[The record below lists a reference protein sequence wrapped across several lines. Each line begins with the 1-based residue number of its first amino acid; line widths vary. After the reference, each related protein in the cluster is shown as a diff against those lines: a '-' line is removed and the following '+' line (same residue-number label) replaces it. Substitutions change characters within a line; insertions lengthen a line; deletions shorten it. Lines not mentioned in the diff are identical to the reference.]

1 MTNKREILVT
11 SALPY
16 ANGPIHIGHLVE
28 YIQTDIW
35 ARFQRLVGND
45 CYYVCADDAHGT
57 PVMLKAQAV
66 GVEPEQL
73 IAEMRKAHIRDFET
87 FHIQFDNYHSTHSE
101 ENRAI
106 STQIYQCAKEKGY
119 IEKRKIRQAYDQT
132 AAMFLPD
139 RYIRG
144 ECPRC
149 GAADQYG
156 DCCELCGSTY
166 NASELINPR
175 SVISGNEPVL
185 RESEHYFFKLG
196 VLEERLK
203 SWLSPDRVQQGI
215 KNKLDE
221 WFASGLQDWDISRDA
236 PYFGFEI
243 PDHPDKYFYVWL
255 DAPIGYIA
263 SFKNYC
269 DSKGIDY
276 KRFWDANSDTELH
289 HFIGKDIAYFHTLFW
304 PALLDSADLRLP
316 TRIYCHGFL
325 TVDGAKMSKSR
336 GTFIK
341 AETYAKHLNPEYLR
355 YYFAAK
361 LGSGIDDIDLNIK
374 DFALRVNSDLVGKVV
389 NIAGRCASFIAKYF
403 DNRIICSEQL
413 LEHQCY
419 RKFKDAEAEICRDY
433 EKVEYAAAMRL
444 IMSLADEA
452 NRLIDHHKP
461 WAIAKEKGASAELHE
476 ICSLGLLLFSR
487 LCLYLKPVLPIM
499 TGQAEKFLNISVS
512 HWDDNP
518 FAEKDHH
525 TIESFKPLM
534 TRVELK
540 TVEAMIASEA
550 ASQQKKENSAGE
562 TASAS
567 SSENKTITFADF
579 QKLDL
584 RVARIVAAEEIDG
597 ADKLLELSVDLGENE
612 VRKIIAGIKSA
623 YCCADLIGR
632 HVVVVANLEPKKM
645 RFGTSHG
652 MVLAAGDGTR
662 LFLLAPD
669 HGAEA
674 GWEIK

>member
-1 MTNKREILVT
+1 MTDKREILVT

-45 CYYVCADDAHGT
+45 CYYICADDAHGT
-57 PVMLKAQAV
+57 PVMLKAQDA

-73 IAEMRKAHIRDFET
+73 IDEMHKAHTRDFES
-87 FHIQFDNYHSTHSE
+87 FHIQFDNYYSTHSD

-106 STQIYQCAKEKGY
+106 STRIYQCAKEKGY
-119 IEKRKIRQAYDQT
+119 IEKRKIRQAYDQS

-156 DCCELCGSTY
+156 DCCEVCGSTY
-166 NASELINPR
+166 NASELINPH
-175 SVISGNEPVL
+175 SVISGDKPVL

-203 SWLSPDRVQQGI
+203 SWLSSDRVQPGI

-221 WFASGLQDWDISRDA
+221 WFSVGLQDWDISRDA

-243 PDHPDKYFYVWL
+243 PDHPGKYFYVWL

-269 DSKGIDY
+269 DSKGLDY
-276 KRFWDANSDTELH
+276 MRFWDAGSKTELH

-304 PALLDSADLRLP
+304 PALLHSANLRLP
-316 TRIYCHGFL
+316 TRIYSHGFL
-325 TVDGAKMSKSR
+325 TVNGAKMSKSR

-355 YYFAAK
+355 YYFATK

-374 DFALRVNSDLVGKVV
+374 DFVLRVNSDLVGKVI
-389 NIAGRCASFIAKYF
+389 NIAGRCASFITKHF
-403 DNRIICSEQL
+403 NNRIICSEQL
-413 LEHQCY
+413 LEHRCY
-419 RKFKDAEAEICRDY
+419 KQFKETETEIRRGY
-433 EKVEYAAAMRL
+433 EKVEYAATMRL

-461 WAIAKEKGASAELHE
+461 WAMAKEKDALPELYE

-499 TGQAEKFLNISVS
+499 TEQAEKFLNISMS
-512 HWDDNP
+512 HWDHNP
-518 FAEKDHH
+518 FAGKDYH
-525 TIESFKPLM
+525 TIEPFKPLM
-534 TRVELK
+534 ARVELK
-540 TVEAMIASEA
+540 MVEAMIASEA
-550 ASQQKKENSAGE
+550 ASQPQKAK
-562 TASAS
+562 TTDKTTTPSAS
-567 SSENKTITFADF
+567 EAETIKLADF

-584 RVARIVAAEEIDG
+584 RVARIVAAEEING

-612 VRKIIAGIKSA
+612 PRKILAGIKDA
-623 YCCADLIGR
+623 YRSADLVGR
-632 HVVVVANLEPKKM
+632 YVAVVANLEPKKM

-669 HGAEA
+669 HGAEV
-674 GWEIK
+674 GLKIK